1 MLTPTNTT
9 SSPTDAPIVGYRL
22 FFPNNAL
29 PPEDYPD
36 VDSAWARKTEYEEQF
51 GAPPY
56 VHTIR
61 LGGPEFP
68 TGFGKGT

>member
-1 MLTPTNTT
+1 MLTPTNT
-9 SSPTDAPIVGYRL
+9 SSSTTDAPIIGYRL
-22 FFPNNAL
+22 FFPNNAF

-36 VDSAWARKTEYEEQF
+36 VDSAWARKEEYERDYS
-51 GAPPY
+51 GPPPY

-68 TGFGKGT
+68 VGFG